1 MPWPLLYK
9 IAELAAFT
17 PAAAVLK
24 GLLSELPGLVFAHI
38 IGVAN
43 VHGYGLVIMTEAH
56 QKEAARYKSAV
67 ILPGPVR
74 RAEGEGPARALI
86 HGRQAARIAAGVA
99 EKLQGAVHALAY
111 QHEVRGVYGPQQQ
124 EYQPGDGCHGGGDE
138 SAL

>member
-1 MPWPLLYK
+1 MYRKQIEEYIDNHSQEMIEDIFTLCRIDSQKMPYEEGMP
-9 IAELAAFT
+9 
-17 PAAAVLK
+17 
-24 GLLSELPGLVFAHI
+24 
-38 IGVAN
+38 
-43 VHGYGLVIMTEAH
+43 YG
-56 QKEAARYKSAV
+56 K
-67 ILPGPVR
+67 
-74 RAEGEGPARALI
+74 GPARALI